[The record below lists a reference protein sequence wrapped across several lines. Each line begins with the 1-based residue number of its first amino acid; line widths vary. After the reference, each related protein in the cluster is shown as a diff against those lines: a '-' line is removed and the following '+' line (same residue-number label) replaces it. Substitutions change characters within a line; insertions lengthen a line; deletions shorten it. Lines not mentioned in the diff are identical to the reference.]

1 MSHEI
6 LPLSHCKFCKEL
18 AEDCECKRKGWR
30 PDGWKLAGVEAAKP
44 INLVPD
50 DVRRMLSKD
59 AYEQGASAM
68 LSAVIK
74 WLDADCPHCF
84 YLFHGERKSK
94 CKRKDCPQ
102 CMAELRGEK

>member
-1 MSHEI
+1 MNWI
-6 LPLSHCKFCKEL
+6 N
-18 AEDCECKRKGWR
+18 GR

-68 LSAVIK
+68 LSALLK
-74 WLDADCPHCF
+74 WLDEPCDKHWVPELRHRRHCD
-84 YLFHGERKSK
+84 K
-94 CKRKDCPQ
+94 CW
-102 CMAELRGEK
+102 AELEGKHG